1 MRKSILSDE
10 LLVKQYIN
18 GDENSLRILINRY
31 QSKLF
36 TYLLYL
42 TRDKNVAED
51 VFQDVFV
58 KVITTLKSGKY
69 VEEGKFFQWVVR
81 ISRNLVIDYFRRSNK
96 NPVVTDTAGN
106 ELLSYLRIPESNRE
120 DEIVE
125 TEIQQMLKKMI
136 NMLPHEQREVLIL
149 RHYSNM
155 SFKDIAELTNV
166 SINTALGR
174 MRYALLNIKRMM
186 IQHKVQLTY

>member
-1 MRKSILSDE
+1 MRKSILTDE
-10 LLVKQYIN
+10 VLVKQYIN

-36 TYLLYL
+36 SYLLFL

-69 VEEGKFFQWVVR
+69 IEEGKFFQWVVR
-81 ISRNLVIDYFRRSNK
+81 ISRNLVIDYFRRNTK

-106 ELLSYLRIPESNRE
+106 ELLSYLKIPESNKE
-120 DEIVE
+120 DEIIE
-125 TEIQQMLKKMI
+125 TEVQTALKKMI

-155 SFKDIAELTNV
+155 SFKEIADLTNV

-174 MRYALLNIKRMM
+174 MRYALMNIKRMM
-186 IQHKVQLTY
+186 IQYKVQLT